1 MAAPYLNEIRTGGEV
16 KQRLREIAY
25 DVANEFGVRGAVDP
39 RPVPHI
45 TLFGPYNTD
54 KGRQAKRIVKNV
66 LSDYGIVPYRI
77 DGFERFKQNKVIY
90 AKVVPSPELRNLR
103 RELSRRLRPI
113 TYNYQ
118 PYDSDYFYRFHITIA
133 YKDVTD
139 EFDDIWAYVNEQY
152 DLRFNEYATRVT
164 SLRRRDMM
172 WEYDLLQSQEL
183 RPAEAT
189 SARSWDRTI
198 ELLNE
203 QQSPGDHD
211 RLAPKPTAPTRL
223 AKSAIATITR
233 RW

>member
-1 MAAPYLNEIRTGGEV
+1 MAAPYLNGIRTGGEV
-16 KQRLREIAY
+16 KQQLREITN

-54 KGRQAKRIVKNV
+54 EGWKAKRIVKDV
-66 LSDYGIVPYRI
+66 LSGYDIVPYRI
-77 DGFERFKQNKVIY
+77 DGFARFKQNKVIY
-90 AKVVPSPELRNLR
+90 ANVVPSPELRDLR

-113 TYNYQ
+113 SYNYQ
-118 PYDSDYFYRFHITIA
+118 PYDSDYFYDFHITIA

-139 EFDDIWAYVNEQY
+139 EFDAIWHYVNDEY
-152 DLRFNEYATRVT
+152 DLRFDEYATRVT

-172 WEYDLLQSQEL
+172 WEYDPLQGREL
-183 RPAEAT
+183 RPEEAK
-189 SARSWDRTI
+189 SLKSWERTI

-203 QQSPGDHD
+203 RKSPSDHD
-211 RLAPKPTAPTRL
+211 ELAPKPNRPTRL
-223 AKSAIATITR
+223 AKSMIAKTIR